1 MSVLLASLTASQG
14 TLVKA
19 LFVVAATAIA
29 AALLAYALRGL
40 KLSVSPS
47 RHAVFAV
54 MLPVIALALVYALTA
69 NGPAVRQFLATAAV
83 SFGNLT
89 PMISP
94 AQYATAPNPWPAP
107 PADTPQRRTIAKI
120 ACDLLLQEKRV
131 TISQMDTCIAQG
143 TADPA
148 SAFTY
153 ITGDTLGAAWDDL
166 SESEKQ
172 FAVDR
177 ANATPALMHNSS
189 RARNPSE
196 FPSRNFVIKR
206 RSDPT
211 LQRNCFSDRTS
222 ICRTGVLAKLLAAA
236 CRVAH
241 ARRRIL
247 SGRQSWRA
255 L

>member
-107 PADTPQRRTIAKI
+107 PADTPQRPDNRENRLRPSPSGKA
-120 ACDLLLQEKRV
+120 R
-131 TISQMDTCIAQG
+131 
-143 TADPA
+143 
-148 SAFTY
+148 
-153 ITGDTLGAAWDDL
+153 DDL
-166 SESEKQ
+166 PDGY
-172 FAVDR
+172 V
-177 ANATPALMHNSS
+177 H
-189 RARNPSE
+189 RARHS
-196 FPSRNFVIKR
+196 
-206 RSDPT
+206 
-211 LQRNCFSDRTS
+211 
-222 ICRTGVLAKLLAAA
+222 
-236 CRVAH
+236 
-241 ARRRIL
+241 
-247 SGRQSWRA
+247 
-255 L
+255 